1 MVGSAFDALDP
12 TKGFTRGQSQGIG
25 VHRNP
30 LGATPQPQQ
39 GVLAF
44 PEASRWLQPLPTP
57 LAPSFAI
64 ADDAYRSLRDRDRD
78 QCILITGESGAGKTG
93 TGRAASGAQGTA
105 RGWWGEEHGP
115 STHGPSPMTPGPSL
129 AEASKLVMSF
139 VAAVSSKG
147 EEVNKVKEQLLQSN
161 PVLEGE
167 CPTS

>member
-1 MVGSAFDALDP
+1 MGQRHSHNRGVWAF
-12 TKGFTRGQSQGIG
+12 S
-25 VHRNP
+25 
-30 LGATPQPQQ
+30 
-39 GVLAF
+39 
-44 PEASRWLQPLPTP
+44 EAPRWLQPLPTP
-57 LAPSFAI
+57 LAPSYAI

-93 TGRAASGAQGTA
+93 TARAARGGSA
-105 RGWWGEEHGP
+105 RGWWGEGHGP
-115 STHGPSPMTPGPSL
+115 STHGPTPMTPGPSL